1 MNPET
6 AAAVKD
12 MREAAEY
19 RRLKPELE
27 AMAAKL
33 AMWDAL
39 VKGLY
44 RALPYAIV
52 HATDRQHISELME
65 AQDVLNR
72 ARALQVKP

>member
-6 AAAVKD
+6 QAAVKD

-27 AMAAKL
+27 SMAAKL
-33 AMWDAL
+33 AMWDEL
-39 VKGLY
+39 VIIAEAFSRYL
-44 RALPYAIV
+44 
-52 HATDRQHISELME
+52 ELDNSAPVDQIE
-65 AQDVLNR
+65 NVLSR